1 MDSIWPK
8 DGGYLSKGAASSM
21 NSIMTNR
28 RVRLWTIVTDLVF
41 INLGFWLAYQLRYE
55 RQLIRAVD
63 ESNFVPFREYIPQL
77 LLFNLFLIVA
87 FSQTAVWRRRRGES
101 FFDEVYR
108 IGYAMTASFMVLIAY
123 QYLFQATANSR
134 LMIFWLALITGG
146 FLAVARLTRRW
157 TMRGMYA
164 RGIGT
169 DKVIVV
175 GSGEAGRGMI
185 RTLLARPDLGFKALG
200 YLDLDDSLGSR
211 RIPRLGR
218 WEDLEEIIEKNPE
231 LHSVFIALP
240 ASHSSEILQ
249 MTRICQIHRV
259 RAQIV
264 PDLLQ
269 LSLGKVEITS
279 MGGIPVLGV
288 KEQQISRIGR
298 FLKRLM
304 DLAIVGIFALPG
316 IPVGLLIALAIKL
329 EDGGPIFYEAKRM
342 GQNGEM
348 FGMYKFRSMVT
359 DADKL
364 RAKLWEQN
372 EAEGAIFK
380 IKDDPRVTKVG
391 KFIRKMSLDE
401 LPQFINIFLGQMSF
415 VGPRPPIQDEV
426 EQYDKW
432 HYRRF
437 GIKGGLTGLWQVSGR
452 ADLTFDEAVLLDIYY
467 IENWSL
473 ALDIRIIL
481 QTIPYILLRR
491 GAY

>member
-1 MDSIWPK
+1 MDTIWSK
-8 DGGYLSKGAASSM
+8 DGSRLSKGTGSGMSSV
-21 NSIMTNR
+21 MTNR
-28 RVRLWTIVTDLVF
+28 RVRFWTIVTDLVF
-41 INLGFWLAYQLRYE
+41 INFGFWLAYQARYQWE
-55 RQLIRAVD
+55 WVRAVN
-63 ESNFVPFREYIPQL
+63 ESSFVPFLEYLPQL
-77 LLFNLFLIVA
+77 LLFNLFLIAA

-134 LMIFWLALITGG
+134 LMIFWLALVTGG
-146 FLAVARLTRRW
+146 FLAVSRLTRRW
-157 TMRGMYA
+157 TMRGLYA
-164 RGIGT
+164 RGVGT
-169 DKVIVV
+169 DKVVVV

-185 RTLLARPDLGFKALG
+185 RTLLARPDLGFNPLG
-200 YLDLDDSLGSR
+200 FLDVDDTLGSR

-218 WEDLEEIIEKNPE
+218 WEDLEEIIIANPD

-240 ASHSSEILQ
+240 ADRSSEILQ

-269 LSLGKVEITS
+269 LSLGQVEITN
-279 MGGIPVLGV
+279 MGGVPVLSV

-304 DLAIVGIFALPG
+304 DLTIVFIFAIPGLPL
-316 IPVGLLIALAIKL
+316 GLLIALAIKL
-329 EDGGPIFYEAKRM
+329 EDGGPIFYEATRM
-342 GQNGEM
+342 GQNSEM

-364 RAKLWEQN
+364 REKMWEQN

-380 IKDDPRVTKVG
+380 IKDDPRVTRVG
-391 KFIRKMSLDE
+391 KIIRQMSLDE

-481 QTIPYILLRR
+481 QTIPYVLLRR